1 MPTTPVAGL
10 PTGLVPRVE
19 KVSSQLE
26 VIQGTRGVPW
36 IMIDIDDAERF
47 VNEGRTAAQVF
58 PGGRVVT
65 TSTIH
70 DRVLS
75 AYHPERELRVIQ
87 SFQPALHVPSDRP
100 VYQEDNREERLWF
113 IEKMV
118 EGTLALRD
126 GLSGTGIHLLPLVKG
141 VTPEEW
147 QRAHAPL
154 AREGFADFCFYG
166 KQYFGGG
173 VGKRDLELTCTV
185 RALLSTC
192 SIRYLLLIG
201 YQSARRVPE
210 LPCSVR
216 AFAGQR
222 WRSHCKVGEA
232 TMARSRSLLEDL
244 VAASRE
250 RREPR
255 QEVLVQAK
263 AAEPV
268 EVE

>member
-1 MPTTPVAGL
+1 MPATQFAGL
-10 PTGLVPRVE
+10 PSGLVPRVE
-19 KVSSQLE
+19 KVVGQLK
-26 VIQGTRGVPW
+26 VVQGARAVPW

-47 VNEGRTAAQVF
+47 VKEGRSAVQVF

-65 TSTIH
+65 TSTVH
-70 DRVLS
+70 DRILS
-75 AYHPERELRVIQ
+75 GYHLERELKVVR
-87 SFQPALHVPSDRP
+87 SFEPALHVPSDRP

-126 GLSGTGIHLLPLVKG
+126 GLAGTGIQLLPLIKG
-141 VTPEEW
+141 MTPEEW
-147 QRAHAPL
+147 QHAHDPL
-154 AREGFADFCFYG
+154 AQEGFAAFSFYG

-192 SIRYLLLIG
+192 NIRYLLLIG
-201 YQSARRVPE
+201 YQSARRVPD
-210 LPCSVR
+210 LPSSVR

-222 WRSHCKVGEA
+222 WRSQCKVGEA
-232 TMARSRSLLEDL
+232 TVARSRLLLEDL
-244 VAASRE
+244 VSASRE
-250 RREPR
+250 RRRPR